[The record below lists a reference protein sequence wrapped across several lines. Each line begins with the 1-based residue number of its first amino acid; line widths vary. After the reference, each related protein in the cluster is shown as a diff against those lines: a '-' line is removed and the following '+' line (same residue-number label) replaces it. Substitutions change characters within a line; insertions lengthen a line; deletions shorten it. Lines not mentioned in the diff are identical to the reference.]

1 MRVVTAFPV
10 INTAFPPGRVAVLY
24 VVGDRVLPDFADGD
38 VSRPSAG
45 PVPEGSGLC
54 QAIITS
60 QHITPVTAGEI
71 VLHKNHSAGGFHV
84 TAPALGLIA
93 ELLVVV

>member
-1 MRVVTAFPV
+1 MRAIAAFPV

-45 PVPEGSGLC
+45 PVTEDCGSC

-60 QHITPVTAGEI
+60 QYINPVTAGEI

-93 ELLVVV
+93 ELLVAV